1 VNDPRGSD
9 ARGRRSLFAVAL
21 VVASAMLAALVP
33 PAVAADGVAT
43 VAAVDDPT
51 TVDDSLRSL
60 QWYLDRI
67 RAPQA
72 WATTRGDAEVTIAL
86 IDTGV
91 DPDHPDLDGSFWVDP
106 ATGTNGFDHLEGG
119 FNTYRGSVE
128 DWHGTAVAG
137 VAVATADNAY
147 GIAGVA
153 PDVKLMV
160 RRIYESTSTDSAP
173 TQTSYSLAVEAIG
186 ASVEDDADVILITW
200 GGRGPNAALEA
211 AIRGAGVPVVA
222 AAGNDGQDFS
232 GDHTIERYPAMYSI
246 PNLVTVAASDQENQL
261 LNDAGSA
268 SNYGERHVDI
278 AAPGDGI
285 VSLVAGGDHG
295 IFDGTS
301 LAAPQV
307 AAALALGRSVAPGTG
322 PNELVGTLIGTAR
335 RATGLR
341 GRVTSGG
348 LLDVNA
354 FLDAVQR
361 PVCDGTYPPSTFD
374 DVSRTAVH
382 VDGID
387 CVTWYEVAVGV
398 GDNRFAPHRTITR
411 GEMATFIARTL
422 DRVGYELPVEDTGEV
437 VEEPAA
443 PGDGT
448 GDQTEE
454 PPFTDIAGTTHED
467 SITLLAEAGIVSG
480 IGDGLFAPRRTVT
493 RAQMATFL
501 VKTVELLLERDLVA
515 GEDWFDDTAGSV
527 HAPQIDVA
535 RELQITLG
543 TSNPR
548 LYDPDREV
556 NRAQMASFM
565 ARTLDLLG
573 REGVTV
579 AGAP

>member
-1 VNDPRGSD
+1 V
-9 ARGRRSLFAVAL
+9 FATALIVAFAL
-21 VVASAMLAALVP
+21 LASLVP
-33 PAVAADGVAT
+33 PAVAAD
-43 VAAVDDPT
+43 DDPT
-51 TVDDSLRSL
+51 TVDDTLRSL

-67 RAPQA
+67 RAPEA
-72 WATTRGDAEVTIAL
+72 WATTRGDEEVTIAL

-106 ATGTNGFDHLEGG
+106 DTGTNGFDHLEGG

-137 VAVATADNAY
+137 VAVAAADNGY

-160 RRIYESTSTDSAP
+160 RRIYESTSLDSAP
-173 TQTSYSLAVEAIG
+173 TQTSYSLAVEAIE
-186 ASVEDDADVILITW
+186 ASVADGADVILITW
-200 GGRGPNAALEA
+200 GGRTPNAELAA

-222 AAGNDGQDFS
+222 AAGNDGEDLS
-232 GDHTIERYPAMYSI
+232 GDPTTERYPAMYSI
-246 PNLVTVAASDQENQL
+246 PNLVTVAASDRENGL
-261 LNDAGSA
+261 LDDEGS
-268 SNYGERHVDI
+268 STNYGERHVDI

-322 PNELVGTLIGTAR
+322 PNDLVGTLIGTAR
-335 RATGLR
+335 RASALR

-348 LLDVNA
+348 LLDVRA

-361 PVCDGTYPPSTFD
+361 PVCNDTYPPSVFD

-382 VDGID
+382 VAGID
-387 CVTWYEVAVGV
+387 CVAWYEVAVGV
-398 GDNRFAPHRTITR
+398 GDGLFAPDRTITR
-411 GEMATFIARTL
+411 GEMATFLARTL
-422 DRVGYELPVEDTGEV
+422 DLTGYELPLD
-437 VEEPAA
+437 EPGGA
-443 PGDGT
+443 DGAE
-448 GDQTEE
+448 G
-454 PPFTDIAGTTHED
+454 PLFNDIAGTTHED

-480 IGDGLFAPRRTVT
+480 IGDGSFAPRRTVT

-501 VKTVELLLERDLVA
+501 VQTVEVLLERDLVA
-515 GEDWFDDTAGSV
+515 GEDWFDDIDGSV

-543 TSNPR
+543 TSDPR
-548 LYDPDREV
+548 LYQPDREV
-556 NRAQMASFM
+556 SRAQMATFVS
-565 ARTLDLLG
+565 RTLDLLG

-579 AGAP
+579 AAPS